1 MMKNIKHLNREL
13 SWLDFNARVLQEAND
28 KNNPILERFHYLGIF
43 SNNRDEFF
51 RVRIA
56 TLNRMRN
63 HKKVKED
70 VKRNLT
76 HILLDV
82 QEKVAQ
88 QEELYTAAY
97 HSLIREAKENDIY
110 LINEKELNKAHKEF
124 VYDYFKNKVRKHI
137 FPIMLGESLKYNNF
151 KDQSVYLAVE
161 MQDSS
166 EKINDRYSL
175 IELPTNILPRFIQ
188 LPDYKNKKYL
198 IFLED
203 VVRFNLHEIF
213 SILGYDTYNAFLVKL
228 TREAELD
235 IDNDVLKSFLEIMTE
250 SVKKR
255 KKAPPVRFVYDKNIS
270 PDLLKPVLNA
280 LGISS
285 DDRLR
290 AGGRYHNLKDFIQFP
305 LSDPQHLFMPLEPIS
320 HPDLPDHESKFEILK
335 QKDVLIHFPYHS
347 FQTLTSLMWEAAIDP
362 YVKEIKMTFYRVS
375 RNSTIM
381 KALINAARNG
391 KTVTVFMELQA
402 RFDEEDNIYWT
413 EQLQEEGVHII
424 PTIPGFKV
432 HAKLLLIRRK
442 EAGMNVF
449 YSNIS
454 TGNFHEATARVYSD
468 TSLLTSNSS
477 ICRDVD
483 NIFYLFEANFNL
495 PSFNELKVAPFKI
508 RSFLYKKINKEIEN
522 AQNGFDAW
530 IIIKVNNLVD
540 KNIINRIYKAA
551 DAGVKIKLIVRGIC
565 VLKENYTHENITAI
579 GVVDRYLEHSRILI
593 FANNN
598 NPLYYLSSADLMPRN
613 LDHRIEVICP
623 IISTSLKQEISDII
637 NIQLSD
643 NVKARN
649 LQGEAIN
656 SYKSLNSTT
665 RHQSQIETY
674 NYLKQKGQ
682 QSSN

>member
-1 MMKNIKHLNREL
+1 MKKKSAYLNREL

-70 VKRNLT
+70 VKKHLT
-76 HILLDV
+76 NILLDV

-88 QEELYTAAY
+88 QEELYTQTY
-97 HSLIREAKENDIY
+97 HSLIWEAKQKGIF
-110 LINEKELNKAHKEF
+110 LINEKELDESQKDF
-124 VYDYFKNKVRKHI
+124 VYHYFKDIVRKHI
-137 FPIMLGESLKYNNF
+137 FPIMLGESMKYRNF

-166 EKINDRYSL
+166 KNQTDGYSL
-175 IELPTNILPRFIQ
+175 IELPTNELPRFVQ
-188 LPDYKNKKYL
+188 LPDIDNKKYL

-213 SILGYDTYNAFLVKL
+213 SILGYDIYNAYLVKL

-235 IDNDVLKSFLEIMTE
+235 IDNDVLKSFLEILSE

-255 KKAPPVRFVYDKNIS
+255 KKAAPVRFVYDKTIS
-270 PDLLKPVLNA
+270 PALLKMVLQA
-280 LGISS
+280 LGIRS

-305 LSDPQHLFMPLEPIS
+305 VQEAQHMFKPLEPIT

-335 QKDVLIHFPYHS
+335 KKDVLIHYPYHS
-347 FQTLTSLMWEAAIDP
+347 FQSLTSLMWEAAIDP

-391 KTVTVFMELQA
+391 KSVTVFMELQA

-413 EQLQEEGVHII
+413 GKLQEEGVHVI

-442 EAGMNVF
+442 EAGLNVF
-449 YSNIS
+449 YSNVG

-468 TSLLTSNSS
+468 TSLLTSDIS
-477 ICRDVD
+477 ICKDVN
-483 NIFYLFEANFNL
+483 NIFYLFESNFNL
-495 PSFNELKVAPFKI
+495 PTFKELKVAPFKI
-508 RSFLYKKINKEIEN
+508 RSFIYKKIDEEIEN
-522 AQNGFDAW
+522 ARNGFDAW
-530 IIIKVNNLVD
+530 MIIKVNNLVD
-540 KNIINRIYKAA
+540 ENIINRIYKAA

-565 VLKENYTHENITAI
+565 VLKENFTHENITAI
-579 GVVDRYLEHSRILI
+579 GVVDRYLEHSRILV

-598 NPLYYLSSADLMPRN
+598 DPLYYISSADLMPRN

-623 IISTSLKQEISDII
+623 ILSTALKQELSDIL
-637 NIQLSD
+637 NIQLRD

-649 LQGEAIN
+649 LQGTAIN
-656 SYKSLNSTT
+656 SYKSSKSTDL
-665 RHQSQIETY
+665 HQSQIETY
-674 NYLKQKGQ
+674 KYLQQKGMQ
-682 QSSN
+682 L